1 MHSLVSLLQQPVFRC
16 LHTTAPVLCTTSP
29 STQSPSFG
37 PAQHQRLPVTYLN
50 CGVPLQT
57 NDEDEKKMAEKHVVD
72 GVKRVVEKLL
82 ARRKLKRSYEYEVQ
96 WQGQPPTSEY
106 TTWFPR
112 DK

>member
-1 MHSLVSLLQQPVFRC
+1 
-16 LHTTAPVLCTTSP
+16 
-29 STQSPSFG
+29 
-37 PAQHQRLPVTYLN
+37 
-50 CGVPLQT
+50 
-57 NDEDEKKMAEKHVVD
+57 MAEKHVVD

>member
-1 MHSLVSLLQQPVFRC
+1 MKLSITHLDRV
-16 LHTTAPVLCTTSP
+16 
-29 STQSPSFG
+29 
-37 PAQHQRLPVTYLN
+37 
-50 CGVPLQT
+50 VPLQT
-57 NDEDEKKMAEKHVVD
+57 NEEDEKKMAEKHVVD

-82 ARRKLKRSYEYEVQ
+82 ARLKRSYEYEVQ

>member
-1 MHSLVSLLQQPVFRC
+1 MSALLSHGVLLSFNILYMVCSPQPSSASKVALC
-16 LHTTAPVLCTTSP
+16 LMK
-29 STQSPSFG
+29 
-37 PAQHQRLPVTYLN
+37 LPVTYFSRI
-50 CGVPLQT
+50 VPLQT
-57 NDEDEKKMAEKHVVD
+57 NEEDEKKMAEKHVVD

>member
-1 MHSLVSLLQQPVFRC
+1 MKLSI
-16 LHTTAPVLCTTSP
+16 T
-29 STQSPSFG
+29 
-37 PAQHQRLPVTYLN
+37 RLDRV
-50 CGVPLQT
+50 VPLQT
-57 NDEDEKKMAEKHVVD
+57 NEEDEKKMAEKHVVD

>member
-1 MHSLVSLLQQPVFRC
+1 MSAHYCSCLVYNLALLHSLLPSVLLSINGC
-16 LHTTAPVLCTTSP
+16 LS
-29 STQSPSFG
+29 
-37 PAQHQRLPVTYLN
+37 YLN

-57 NDEDEKKMAEKHVVD
+57 NEEDEKKMAEKHVVD